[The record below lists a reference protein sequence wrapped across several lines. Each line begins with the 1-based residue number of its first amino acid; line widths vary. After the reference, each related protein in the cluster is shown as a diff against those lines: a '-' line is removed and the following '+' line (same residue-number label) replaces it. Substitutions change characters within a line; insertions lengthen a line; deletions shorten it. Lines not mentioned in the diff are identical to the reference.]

1 MMRVI
6 HLRKYLLFKAF
17 LPAHAEKHFTFIVI
31 ILSLRLYSIVSETSN
46 IGVIMAWRLNMESI
60 IQTLKCVKSFIL
72 NV

>member
-1 MMRVI
+1 MVRII
-6 HLRKYLLFKAF
+6 HLRKHLLFKAF
-17 LPAHAEKHFTFIVI
+17 LPAHAQKRFTFIVI
-31 ILSLRLYSIVSETSN
+31 ILSLRLYSIVSESGN